1 MLAMPRLNLP
11 LILMSCCLCA
21 AQAGTGRDQSSIQTG
36 TLNVVLANR
45 NGVVIATDSRR
56 SSKQLFDC
64 HGRQQTFCDD
74 SQKLIKT
81 GAASALAIAGF
92 ASGGLPG
99 VSGTPLNVEVSS
111 ILRRRF
117 GNSGIPDQ
125 RGNVGMVTSYVD
137 MTFTQ
142 LLPGVAG
149 IFDPSTPN
157 PPELSFFVTIAGI
170 ENGVP
175 KVSQVCFTPQP
186 KQGDRENVVFYFD
199 AKPNCFMGGQPGP
212 VTVEHFIQPV
222 LVGCSECVEI
232 PSKIASTTFPTHDP
246 AILAYYSSV
255 KTKNLDNFTTAQME
269 DLARAM
275 LRKAAVH
282 TDMIGGDPQVI
293 VFPIRGELSVSM
305 PLLPSNQTFVP
316 NMVLNAAC
324 VYSHDSPDGRP
335 LPGSR
340 QSMSFEGKNWVEAPT
355 SQYFLADEFENVTV
369 TLDNNYFVGDSFNS
383 VTFNYFGS
391 RQRSKRF
398 NQPPFVI
405 LRPKFIGN
413 KCKVALAKGINL
425 PPHSGLE
432 QCDALLLKTNLDDDR
447 SIGHALKPTELG
459 NGHMSTNEDGSLKL
473 TVRGGPNSKGS
484 VRLSM
489 GAPCRSEYTR

>member
-1 MLAMPRLNLP
+1 MLAMRRLSLT

-21 AQAGTGRDQSSIQTG
+21 AQAGTGRDQPSIQTG

-56 SSKQLFDC
+56 SSQQPFDC

-74 SQKLIKT
+74 SQKLFKT
-81 GAASALAIAGF
+81 GTASALAIAGF

-111 ILRRRF
+111 FLRRRF
-117 GNSGIPDQ
+117 GSSGIPDQ
-125 RGNVGMVTSYVD
+125 RGNVEMVTSYAATEFV
-137 MTFTQ
+137 Q
-142 LLPGVAG
+142 LLPGLAG
-149 IFDPSTPN
+149 LFDPSSIN
-157 PPELSFFVTIAGI
+157 PKDLSFFATVAGI

-175 KVSQVCFTPQP
+175 KVAQVCLVPQA
-186 KQGDRENVVFYFD
+186 QAVGRENFVLYFD
-199 AKPNCFMGGQPGP
+199 ARPNCLIGGQPGS

-222 LVGCSECVEI
+222 LVGCSECTEI
-232 PSKIASTTFPTHDP
+232 PSKIVSTTFQTHDP

-275 LRKAAVH
+275 LRKAAMH
-282 TDMIGGDPQVI
+282 TDMIGGDAQVI
-293 VFPIRGELSVSM
+293 VFPIRGEPSVSM
-305 PLLPSNQTFVP
+305 PLLPSNQTLVP
-316 NMVLNAAC
+316 NMVLTTAC
-324 VYSHDSPDGRP
+324 VYSHDFPNGRP
-335 LPGSR
+335 LPGPR
-340 QSMSFEGKNWVEAPT
+340 QTMTFGGKNWAEAPM
-355 SQYFLADEFENVTV
+355 SQYFLADEFENVTI
-369 TLDNNYFVGDSFNS
+369 TLDNNYLVGDSFNS

-391 RQRSKRF
+391 KQRSKLF

-413 KCKVALAKGINL
+413 KCKVALAEGINL

-432 QCDALLLKTNLDDDR
+432 QCDALVLKINPDDDL
-447 SIGHALKPTELG
+447 SIGHALKPTVLG
-459 NGHMSTNEDGSLKL
+459 NGHISTNEDGSLKL

-489 GAPCRSEYTR
+489 GAPCRSE

>member
-1 MLAMPRLNLP
+1 VTKILAMCRPD
-11 LILMSCCLCA
+11 LIPIMLSCCLCA
-21 AQAGTGRDQSSIQTG
+21 AQAGTDRDQPSIQTG

-56 SSKQLFDC
+56 SSQKPFDC
-64 HGRQQTFCDD
+64 HGGQQTFCDD
-74 SQKLIKT
+74 SQKLFKT
-81 GAASALAIAGF
+81 GATSALAIAGF
-92 ASGGLPG
+92 ASGGWPG

-117 GNSGIPDQ
+117 GSSGIPDQ
-125 RGNVGMVTSYVD
+125 RGSVQAVVWYAEAEFV
-137 MTFTQ
+137 Q
-142 LLPGVAG
+142 LLPGLAG
-149 IFDPSTPN
+149 VFDPGTARN
-157 PPELSFFVTIAGI
+157 LSFFATIAGI
-170 ENGVP
+170 ENGLP
-175 KVSQVCFTPQP
+175 KVAQVCLEPRSQAV
-186 KQGDRENVVFYFD
+186 GRENLVLYFD
-199 AKPNCFMGGQPGP
+199 AKPNCRIGGKPGS
-212 VTVEHFIQPV
+212 VTVEHFIPPV
-222 LVGCSECVEI
+222 LVGCPECTEI
-232 PSKIASTTFPTHDP
+232 PSQIVSARFATNDP

-293 VFPIRGELSVSM
+293 VFPIKGEPSVSM

-316 NMVLNAAC
+316 NTVLNTAC
-324 VYSHDSPDGRP
+324 MYSHDFPDGTP

-340 QSMSFEGKNWVEAPT
+340 QSMTFEGKNWTEAPT
-355 SQYFLADEFENVTV
+355 SQYFLADEFENVMV

-391 RQRSKRF
+391 KQRSERF

-413 KCKVALAKGINL
+413 TCKVALAKGVDL

-432 QCDALLLKTNLDDDR
+432 RCEVVALETNLDDDR
-447 SIGHALKPTELG
+447 SIGHALKPTVIG
-459 NGHMSTNEDGSLKL
+459 TGHIDTNEDGTLKL
-473 TVRGGPNSKGS
+473 TIQGKGS
-484 VRLSM
+484 VRFST
-489 GAPCRSEYTR
+489 GAPCQSQ